1 MNLGVS
7 HARRSVAYQS
17 IEEII
22 NSKNSTVIG
31 KFSCKGY
38 DTYGPFKL
46 VGGIAKGHP
55 NEKDL
60 NSAIEFYK
68 KCLLHV

>member
-17 IEEII
+17 IDEII
-22 NSKNSTVIG
+22 YSKNSTVIG
-31 KFSCKGY
+31 KFPCKGY
-38 DTYGPFKL
+38 DTYGLFKL
-46 VGGIAKGHP
+46 VGGITKGHP

-60 NSAIEFYK
+60 KEAVDFYERFAIYW
-68 KCLLHV
+68 